1 MLSSEREYVVN
12 FLEKQLSHD
21 SVNEYLELFDRD
33 VGPLMDLSPEVENKP
48 PSVKD
53 SVKIFGICKQIN
65 RTLNQS
71 QKAVVLMRL
80 YELVNADKRFT
91 LQRMNIINTVAEVFR
106 ILPEEFKSI
115 ELFVKHDTDNE
126 PDDSSILVLKH
137 HTRCPDCEADQE
149 GEKTEANLLVILW
162 IPSVDLYFIKHYSDN
177 QLFLNGLPL
186 DSGKI
191 YSMAKGSSLKYQHGQ
206 PLYYSDI
213 SAHYLLKRSFHKIS
227 LEAENISYKYPGG
240 QSGVN
245 NLTITEREGNLI
257 GIMGSSGAG
266 KTTLLNL
273 LSGIYTPSYGT
284 VKINGIDLNK
294 KPAALDGIIGY
305 VPQDDMLMEDLTVF
319 ENLYYAASLCFE
331 DLTRKEI
338 TSKVEKMLK
347 SLGLYEKKDLK
358 IGSVLKKVI
367 SGGQRKR
374 LNIALELIREPSI
387 LFLDEPTS
395 GLSSR
400 DSENVVDLL
409 RELTLKSKLIFTVV
423 HQPSS
428 EIYKVF
434 DRVIILDDGG
444 EMVYYGN
451 PIEGLI
457 HFKTLDEQVESQ
469 IGECPT
475 CGNINPETIF
485 NILEKEI
492 VDEFG
497 RYTGVRKRSA
507 SEWAE
512 KYKESTPHIHFRK
525 IKTRPRSNLKRPNLL
540 KQFVIFIRRD
550 LSSKISNRQ
559 YVLLTLLEAPVLG
572 FILSYIIRYIADPDS
587 NTYIFRENENIP
599 VYIFMCLIVAL
610 FLGLITSAEEIFKD
624 KKIRKREQFLNLSN
638 GSYLVAKVVVLF
650 AISALQSFL
659 FLIVA
664 NPLLGIK
671 GLFFQYWFALFTT
684 ATFANILGLNVSAA
698 FNSAITIYIVVPLL
712 MIPMMI
718 LSGAMFQFDKLNR
731 NLGTVNKVP
740 WIAEFMP
747 TKWTYEALM
756 VAQFKD
762 NEYDRLVYDINKTIS
777 ASDYNTIYRIPELE
791 KALNTTVL
799 NYRRKQLSQDN
810 PSRLPLLKKE
820 IIKLSQNESLYEFN
834 EIDQLNHSY
843 FNNIVAEKLSQY
855 LDSVYTIFL
864 RRSNSADIRKDRFIS
879 ENREELDRLY
889 NQYHNDRLE
898 EIVRNIYEKNKILV
912 YRNSL
917 VQNFDPVYRDPLGD
931 DFPSF
936 RSHFYAPTKVL
947 LGLRFDTYAFNMLFV
962 WVMSLVFYVLLYF
975 NALEQIVNSFS
986 KK

>member
-1 MLSSEREYVVN
+1 
-12 FLEKQLSHD
+12 
-21 SVNEYLELFDRD
+21 
-33 VGPLMDLSPEVENKP
+33 
-48 PSVKD
+48 
-53 SVKIFGICKQIN
+53 
-65 RTLNQS
+65 
-71 QKAVVLMRL
+71 
-80 YELVNADKRFT
+80 
-91 LQRMNIINTVAEVFR
+91 
-106 ILPEEFKSI
+106 
-115 ELFVKHDTDNE
+115 
-126 PDDSSILVLKH
+126 
-137 HTRCPDCEADQE
+137 
-149 GEKTEANLLVILW
+149 
-162 IPSVDLYFIKHYSDN
+162 
-177 QLFLNGLPL
+177 
-186 DSGKI
+186 
-191 YSMAKGSSLKYQHGQ
+191 
-206 PLYYSDI
+206 
-213 SAHYLLKRSFHKIS
+213 
-227 LEAENISYKYPGG
+227 
-240 QSGVN
+240 
-245 NLTITEREGNLI
+245 
-257 GIMGSSGAG
+257 
-266 KTTLLNL
+266 
-273 LSGIYTPSYGT
+273 
-284 VKINGIDLNK
+284 
-294 KPAALDGIIGY
+294 
-305 VPQDDMLMEDLTVF
+305 MLMEDLTVF
-319 ENLYYAASLCFE
+319 ENLYYAACLCFS

-338 TSKVEKMLK
+338 TSRVIKMLK
-347 SLGLYEKKDLK
+347 SLGLYEKRDLK
-358 IGSVLKKVI
+358 VGSVLKKVI

-400 DSENVVDLL
+400 DSENVMDLL

-485 NILEKEI
+485 NIIEKEI

-497 RYTGVRKRSA
+497 RYTGVRKRSPSA
-507 SEWAE
+507 WAE
-512 KYKESTPHIHFRK
+512 QYRELNPAIPFRK
-525 IKTRPRSNLKRPNLL
+525 IKTRPRSNLKRPNLF

-550 LSSKISNRQ
+550 LSSKMSNRQ

-587 NTYIFRENENIP
+587 NNYIFRENENIP

-624 KKIRKREQFLNLSN
+624 KKIRKREQLLNLSN
-638 GSYLVAKVVVLF
+638 GGYLAAKVVILF

-671 GLFFQYWFALFTT
+671 GLFFEYWFALFTT
-684 ATFANILGLNVSAA
+684 ATFANILGLNISAA

-731 NLGTVNKVP
+731 NLGSVDKVP

-756 VAQFKD
+756 VTQFKD
-762 NEYDRLVYDINKTIS
+762 NEYDRLVYDMNKTIS
-777 ASDYNTIYRIPELE
+777 VSDYNTIYRLPELE

-799 NYRRKQLSQDN
+799 NYRRNILSQEN
-810 PSRLPLLKKE
+810 QSRLPLLKKE
-820 IIKLSQNESLYEFN
+820 ILKLSQNESLSEFI
-834 EIDQLNHSY
+834 EMDQLNYSD
-843 FNNIVAEKLSQY
+843 FNNIVAEKLSEY
-855 LDSVYTIFL
+855 LDSVNTIFL
-864 RRSNSADIRKDRFIS
+864 GRSNAADIRKDRFIS
-879 ENREELDRLY
+879 ANREELDGLY

-898 EIVRNIYEKNKILV
+898 EIVRKIYEKNKILV

-936 RSHFYAPTKVL
+936 RSHFFAPTKVS
-947 LGLRFDTYAFNMLFV
+947 LGLRFDTYTFNMLFV
-962 WVMSLVFYVLLYF
+962 WLMSLVFYVLLYL
-975 NALEQIVNSFS
+975 NVLEQIINSFS